1 MDRLQKKW
9 DVCLLTENRYLHRQP
24 DNPYLSNIFL
34 EDDLLTA
41 ALESRGLRII
51 RASWEDP
58 SFSWAS
64 VRYVLFRTPWNY
76 FERFPEFLF
85 WLDQTARQTRFLN
98 SEKLIRWNL
107 NKAYLWELAAKGI
120 PVLPGFFFGPGS
132 SFNMTELL
140 QQSEWKDVV
149 MKPAVSGA
157 ARHTHRLQPNSI
169 PQKEKLF
176 MDLLKT
182 EPMLLQ
188 EFQSSVIENGEVS
201 LIMLGGEFSH
211 AVRKKAK
218 PGDFRVQDDFGG
230 TLHPYTPEESEIR
243 LAERALARCP
253 EQPLYAR
260 VDLIFNQRLQPML
273 TELELI
279 EPELWFRREPEAA
292 GRMADLVLK
301 SLDEKA
307 IN

>member
-1 MDRLQKKW
+1 
-9 DVCLLTENRYLHRQP
+9 
-24 DNPYLSNIFL
+24 
-34 EDDLLTA
+34 
-41 ALESRGLRII
+41 
-51 RASWEDP
+51 
-58 SFSWAS
+58 
-64 VRYVLFRTPWNY
+64 
-76 FERFPEFLF
+76 
-85 WLDQTARQTRFLN
+85 
-98 SEKLIRWNL
+98 
-107 NKAYLWELAAKGI
+107 
-120 PVLPGFFFGPGS
+120 
-132 SFNMTELL
+132 
-140 QQSEWKDVV
+140 
-149 MKPAVSGA
+149 
-157 ARHTHRLQPNSI
+157 
-169 PQKEKLF
+169 